1 MRMTTRNNPILH
13 FKQEV
18 IEGLVTNF
26 LQFENGVI
34 ILKKVVFGRIVNSV
48 PSPNDKENQLQ
59 WKRTIA
65 KSVYLSKTSESH
77 SSEDYY
83 AISLNMRFNLK
94 NNHAKKLD
102 VENYVKPVLD
112 AIAMG
117 LFSHDADLDKITKFD
132 ADDSN
137 FNHLYIER
145 SKDVAS
151 PSEEGITIVV
161 SKIKKT
167 Y

>member
-1 MRMTTRNNPILH
+1 MIL
-13 FKQEV
+13 
-18 IEGLVTNF
+18 
-26 LQFENGVI
+26 
-34 ILKKVVFGRIVNSV
+34 GRIVNSV
-48 PSPNDKENQLQ
+48 PSSNDKENQLQ
-59 WKRTIA
+59 WRKTIA
-65 KSVYLSKTSESH
+65 KSVYLSKTSEPH

-94 NNHAKKLD
+94 NHHTKKLD
-102 VENYVKPVLD
+102 VENYVKPIVD

-117 LFSHDADLDKITKFD
+117 LFSQDVDIDKITKFD

-145 SKDVAS
+145 SKDVVS

>member
-1 MRMTTRNNPILH
+1 
-13 FKQEV
+13 
-18 IEGLVTNF
+18 
-26 LQFENGVI
+26 
-34 ILKKVVFGRIVNSV
+34 
-48 PSPNDKENQLQ
+48 
-59 WKRTIA
+59 
-65 KSVYLSKTSESH
+65 
-77 SSEDYY
+77 
-83 AISLNMRFNLK
+83 MRFNLK
-94 NNHAKKLD
+94 NHHTKKLD
-102 VENYVKPVLD
+102 VENYVKPIVD

-117 LFSHDADLDKITKFD
+117 LFSQDVDIDKITKFD

-145 SKDVAS
+145 SKDVVS